1 MDFFARDASPML
13 IGIEDAPFNDEH
25 YIYEWKLDGVRCL
38 MYLDTEY
45 TGLRNRRNRKLND
58 KLGELTQLHRQA
70 RVRCILDGELYI
82 FHDGEPD
89 FFQVQRRTLTSDPF
103 KIRLHSRQLPASFT
117 AFDILYYKAA
127 FVTDQPLMKRKKLLS
142 KAVKENDRLSISR
155 YIETNGIELFALTK
169 ERGLEGIVAKRK
181 DSRYACGKRTK
192 DWIKCKNLLDD
203 DFIVCGYIVKEKG
216 IISLVLAQYD
226 EQNRIVYKGHV
237 TMGASLPYLME
248 HSDKTDTSLFPT
260 IPAGNEEAVWITPPL
275 VGTVKFMQYTEQ
287 GGLRQPVFK
296 GFREDKTPEECRCKS
311 L

>member
-1 MDFFARDASPML
+1 M
-13 IGIEDAPFNDEH
+13 E
-25 YIYEWKLDGVRCL
+25 
-38 MYLDTEY
+38 
-45 TGLRNRRNRKLND
+45 
-58 KLGELTQLHRQA
+58 
-70 RVRCILDGELYI
+70 
-82 FHDGEPD
+82 
-89 FFQVQRRTLTSDPF
+89 
-103 KIRLHSRQLPASFT
+103 
-117 AFDILYYKAA
+117 
-127 FVTDQPLMKRKKLLS
+127 RKKLLN

-216 IISLVLAQYD
+216 IISLILAQYD

>member
-13 IGIEDAPFNDEH
+13 IGIEDAPFNDEN

-38 MYLDTEY
+38 MYLDTDY
-45 TGLRNRRNRKLND
+45 TELRNKRNLKLND
-58 KLGELTQLHRQA
+58 KFPELTQLHRQA

-117 AFDILYYKAA
+117 AFDILYYKDA

-248 HSDKTDTSLFPT
+248 HSKKTDTSLFPA